1 MLVVRKLLLSAPVAL
16 AVTLA
21 GCQTA
26 GPAAKSAAARPA
38 ATQSSTARPPVP
50 AAKTDVVMGVGF

>member
-1 MLVVRKLLLSAPVAL
+1 MRFIRKLLLMAPVAL
-16 AVTLA
+16 AVALA

-38 ATQSSTARPPVP
+38 ATHSSTARPPVQ
-50 AAKTDVVMGVGF
+50 AARTDVVMGVGF

>member
-1 MLVVRKLLLSAPVAL
+1 MLVVRKLLLTTPVAL
-16 AVTLA
+16 AVALA

-38 ATQSSTARPPVP
+38 ATQSSTVRPPVQ
-50 AAKTDVVMGVGF
+50 AARTDVVMGMGY

>member
-1 MLVVRKLLLSAPVAL
+1 MRLVRKLLLMAPVAL
-16 AVTLA
+16 AVALA

-26 GPAAKSAAARPA
+26 GPAAKTAAARPA
-38 ATQSSTARPPVP
+38 TQSSTVRPPAQ